1 MNQLDNNFLQRKT
14 NQPEIKL
21 TTAEREGLNR
31 LNDGLKK
38 IAKELNQIGV
48 PVDESCRLK
57 IECYTDYPE
66 SKRKKDKNIEDNR
79 KKEYDKIEEDKKI
92 GEIFEKLKT
101 AFLYNHLSENFIIC
115 RTTFFDDFLH
125 GVDNIIL
132 DKKTGNVVCAVDDVV
147 AGHSKE
153 YEDKKNKQIKVNR
166 EGGATIEYGLA
177 LDIRHQKISLSPLKN
192 VPLIVIALNINMVKM
207 CLANFGNNNTEF
219 DKNMLTFFAN
229 DLQREAEFVKNI
241 CPKNSLVFQRI
252 ENFQK
257 VIDKIIIHYNLR
269 VNLNKK

>member
-1 MNQLDNNFLQRKT
+1 MSQLDNNFLQKKP
-14 NQPEIKL
+14 NKPEIKL

-31 LNDGLKK
+31 LNNKLEK

-57 IECYTDYPE
+57 IECYTAYPE
-66 SKRKKDKNIEDNR
+66 SKRIKDKNIENSR

-147 AGHSKE
+147 AGNSKE
-153 YEDKKNKQIKVNR
+153 YEDKKNKQIKVNER
-166 EGGATIEYGLA
+166 GGATLEYGLV
-177 LDIRHQKISLSPLKN
+177 LDAQHQKISLAPLKN
-192 VPLIVIALNINMVKM
+192 VPLIVIALNINMVKK
-207 CLANFGNNNTEF
+207 CLANFGSNNAEF

-229 DLQREAEFVKNI
+229 DLQREAELVKNI
-241 CPKNSLVFQRI
+241 CPKNSLAFQRI
-252 ENFQK
+252 ENFRK
-257 VIDKIIIHYNLR
+257 VIEEIIIRYNLR